1 MSARGTVGGVVA
13 SAAIIVIAWQVGQST
28 ATAGEAL
35 PSASHPGSTASS
47 ATPTTPAT
55 APSSAASPSA
65 SASAPAS
72 APAAAAPPP
81 KAAASGKFTGD
92 TVQTPFGNMQV
103 ALVVSGGKVT
113 DVTVL
118 QRTDQ
123 GQRSV
128 QISDYADP
136 RLRTEVLQAQSANV
150 QMISGATYTSEG
162 YLQSV
167 QSALDKA
174 GI

>member
-28 ATAGEAL
+28 ATASEAL
-35 PSASHPGSTASS
+35 PSASHTGTTPSST
-47 ATPTTPAT
+47 TPTTPAAASTT
-55 APSSAASPSA
+55 APSPSA
-65 SASAPAS
+65 SASAPA
-72 APAAAAPPP
+72 AAAPAP
-81 KAAASGKFTGD
+81 KAAASGTFSGD

-103 ALVVSGGKVT
+103 ALVVSSGKIT
-113 DVTVL
+113 DVKVL

-136 RLRTEVLQAQSANV
+136 MLRTEVLQAQSANV
-150 QMISGATYTSEG
+150 QMVSGATYTSDG

>member
-28 ATAGEAL
+28 ATASEAL
-35 PSASHPGSTASS
+35 PSASHTGSTPSS
-47 ATPTTPAT
+47 TTATTPA
-55 APSSAASPSA
+55 APSPSSAASAPA
-65 SASAPAS
+65 ASAPR
-72 APAAAAPPP
+72 
-81 KAAASGKFTGD
+81 AAASGTFSGD

-103 ALVVSGGKVT
+103 ALVVSSGKVT
-113 DVTVL
+113 DVKVL

-136 RLRTEVLQAQSANV
+136 MLRTEVLQAQSANV
-150 QMISGATYTSEG
+150 QMISGATYTSDG